1 MNIISIYLPASKLAS
16 RDLEQSDFF
25 KKIKKSFK
33 INLIL
38 ETKSLKKLKSKN
50 CFNKIHTLNNNK
62 IRYLIWL
69 SLHHLTRTRYEKKIF
84 PSDVKNQSL
93 GISTKILFILK
104 LIIFLK
110 IDPIVNYFLK
120 FILVKTCKID
130 FNLFK
135 DSDLLILFG
144 SSKDIFFDDLIR
156 ICKRSNL
163 KSTLITT
170 NWDNATTKPYIEKPD
185 EVWTWGNQ
193 TAKLS
198 KKFHAI
204 KSYPVGTPR
213 FDKYKNF
220 KLSKFSSKLKLGLK
234 NRYKYILF
242 SGSAFPFAETET
254 LLLMVNYLQKKKY
267 NNIKI
272 IYRPHPYTMVNHL
285 KSIKENQTLNKI
297 IIDPTL
303 NIFKKKT
310 FMQYP
315 YLLNSVSAL
324 VCPSSTLLVEA
335 LRYNVPTMCVA
346 FNLEKYRLFNWNY
359 NTKYQP
365 HFGIFREN
373 KKTYFCWK
381 IERFDNVFKKLIRDM
396 LSKKKK
402 NNNEI
407 FNSIVFDNKNDF
419 SEIVKKNIRRILA

>member
-25 KKIKKSFK
+25 KKIKKSYK

-38 ETKSLKKLKSKN
+38 ETNSLKKLKSKN
-50 CFNKIHTLNNNK
+50 CFNKIYTLNNNK

-69 SLHHLTRTRYEKKIF
+69 SLHHLKRTRYEKKIF
-84 PSDVKNQSL
+84 PSDVKKQSL
-93 GISTKILFILK
+93 GISTRILFILK

-110 IDPIVNYFLK
+110 IDPLVNYFLK
-120 FILVKTCKID
+120 LILAKTCKID
-130 FNLFK
+130 SNLFK
-135 DSDLLILFG
+135 DSNLLILFG

-156 ICKRSNL
+156 ICKKSNL
-163 KSTLITT
+163 RSTLITT

-185 EVWTWGNQ
+185 EVWTWGDQ

-198 KKFHAI
+198 KKFHKI
-204 KSYPVGTPR
+204 QSYPVGTPR
-213 FDKYKNF
+213 FDKYKNL
-220 KLSKFSSKLKLGLK
+220 KLSKSCSKLKLGLK
-234 NRYKYILF
+234 IKYKYILF

-254 LLLMVNYLQKKKY
+254 LQLMVNYLQKKKY

-272 IYRPHPYTMVNHL
+272 IYRPHPYTMINHL
-285 KSIKENQTLNKI
+285 KNIKKIQTLNKVL
-297 IIDPTL
+297 IDPTL

-346 FNLEKYRLFNWNY
+346 YNLEKYKLFNWNY

-373 KKTYFCWK
+373 KKTLFCWK
-381 IERFDNVFKKLIRDM
+381 IEKFNDVFNKLIIDM
-396 LSKKKK
+396 LSKGKK
-402 NNNEI
+402 NDNEI
-407 FNSIVFDNKNDF
+407 FNSIVFNNQNDF
-419 SEIVKKNIRRILA
+419 SEIVEENIRRILR